1 MKLHLLL
8 LLSLLLP
15 SGLAAQDLAG
25 VWDGTLSADAARLP
39 VVFRI
44 DRAGSGYR
52 ATLDSPD
59 QGIRGI
65 AVDSLSF
72 RGGELSLRIAA
83 FNASFRGALLPGGMI
98 VGSFTQF
105 GRPFSLVLTRRKP
118 PVRSQTP
125 RPPFPYSSREVSFP
139 SRAGGVTLAGT
150 LTLPDSVP
158 PRAALVLVTGSGLQN
173 RDEELFGH
181 KPFLVIADFLTRRGI
196 AVLRYDDRGF
206 GSSEEELRALTG
218 DATTADFALDALG
231 AFDFLAAQPGLDGG
245 KCGILG
251 HSEGGTIAFM
261 AAAAEPAVSFVVSL
275 AGALV
280 PGGRLS
286 LLQNR
291 RLMESQGLDDAT
303 VEACCRLLEQCYET
317 LCSVPQADL
326 TARLPELK
334 AALAAGMEGQRVLEP
349 LRSNLLRVL
358 DSAAASPWV
367 YHFLTHD
374 PSDAIRAAGSRP
386 VLALNGAL
394 DHQVDAAENLG
405 AARRLLG
412 ESPTLTVKEYP
423 GLNHLFQLCTTGDV
437 AEYETIEQTVS
448 PEVLADLAAWICA
461 LGK

>member
-139 SRAGGVTLAGT
+139 SRAGGGDACRNADASRFGAAAGCPCACHGQRT
-150 LTLPDSVP
+150 AEP
-158 PRAALVLVTGSGLQN
+158 
-173 RDEELFGH
+173 
-181 KPFLVIADFLTRRGI
+181 RRG
-196 AVLRYDDRGF
+196 A
-206 GSSEEELRALTG
+206 LRA
-218 DATTADFALDALG
+218 
-231 AFDFLAAQPGLDGG
+231 
-245 KCGILG
+245 
-251 HSEGGTIAFM
+251 
-261 AAAAEPAVSFVVSL
+261 
-275 AGALV
+275 
-280 PGGRLS
+280 
-286 LLQNR
+286 
-291 RLMESQGLDDAT
+291 
-303 VEACCRLLEQCYET
+303 
-317 LCSVPQADL
+317 
-326 TARLPELK
+326 
-334 AALAAGMEGQRVLEP
+334 
-349 LRSNLLRVL
+349 
-358 DSAAASPWV
+358 
-367 YHFLTHD
+367 
-374 PSDAIRAAGSRP
+374 
-386 VLALNGAL
+386 
-394 DHQVDAAENLG
+394 
-405 AARRLLG
+405 
-412 ESPTLTVKEYP
+412 
-423 GLNHLFQLCTTGDV
+423 
-437 AEYETIEQTVS
+437 
-448 PEVLADLAAWICA
+448 
-461 LGK
+461 

>member
-72 RGGELSLRIAA
+72 RGGELSLRITA

-118 PVRSQTP
+118 PVRPQTP
-125 RPPFPYSSREVSFP
+125 RPPFSYSSREVSFP

-150 LTLPDSVP
+150 LTLPDSTP
-158 PRAALVLVTGSGLQN
+158 PRAAVVLVTGSGLQN

-206 GSSEEELRALTG
+206 GTSEEELRALTG

-231 AFDFLAAQPGLDGG
+231 AFDFLAAQPGLEGV

-303 VEACCRLLEQCYET
+303 VESCCRLLEQCYET

-334 AALAAGMEGQRVLEP
+334 AALAAGMEGQRVPEP

-374 PSDAIRAAGSRP
+374 PSDAIHAAGSRP

-394 DHQVDAAENLG
+394 DRQVDAAENL
-405 AARRLLG
+405 
-412 ESPTLTVKEYP
+412 
-423 GLNHLFQLCTTGDV
+423 
-437 AEYETIEQTVS
+437 
-448 PEVLADLAAWICA
+448 ADCHR
-461 LGK
+461 KM